1 MLTYRHQNSMPKHFL
16 KTIECGCIVK
26 TSSVGVHRVNK
37 TKMYLIGGHKHIKI
51 CEKCQ
56 TKNEESDMLHD
67 MWMYDNKTDDFE
79 HAGWKETLCNF
90 NDNAPTP
97 VMTLHKTHRTEEEI
111 IARKAKMKKMFGE
124 VLG

>member
-1 MLTYRHQNSMPKHFL
+1 MPKHFL
-16 KTIECGCIVK
+16 KTLECGCIVK
-26 TSSVGVHRVNK
+26 TSSVGVHRVNE

-56 TKNEESDMLHD
+56 TENEESDILHD

-79 HAGWKETLCNF
+79 YAGWKETLCNF
-90 NDNAPTP
+90 NDIVPNKSNQDAPTT
-97 VMTLHKTHRTEEEI
+97 VHKTHRTEEEI
-111 IARKAKMKKMFGE
+111 IARKAKMKKLFGE

>member
-1 MLTYRHQNSMPKHFL
+1 MPKHFL
-16 KTIECGCIVK
+16 KTLECGCIVK
-26 TSSVGVHRVNK
+26 TSSVGVHRVNE

-56 TKNEESDMLHD
+56 QENEEGDILHD

-79 HAGWKETLCNF
+79 YAGWKETHCNF
-90 NDNAPTP
+90 GPTVALDAP

-111 IARKAKMKKMFGE
+111 IARMKKMFGV